1 MSKLKEFV
9 QKYGGYLILALL
21 VATVFVWM
29 QTNAV
34 GATLSLSS
42 ESLGNPV
49 VEPGVESNENGNET
63 TITTLTPIMP
73 DVQATVD
80 MNQVPIIGN
89 IGISPGLNPF
99 TFEGKK
105 PEHSFQTYTV
115 ERSDTPNGIAEKF
128 GIKPETLL
136 GGNPKLSEESNLLQV
151 GVELIIL
158 PIDGV
163 LHDVQPGDTL
173 ESISEQY
180 GISQEDVIAYA
191 PNNLEFPYRL
201 YPETQIMVPGAV
213 REVFVWDPPTIS
225 STSSG
230 SGYGIR
236 PAVVGTGTF
245 IWPVGSR
252 RITQYYWYGH
262 RGLDIASAEGSPL
275 YAADTGTV
283 VWADWSIYCYGNLI
297 VVDHGNGYLTLY
309 AHLSSI
315 NVYPGQVVYQGN
327 AIGATGNTGC
337 SSGPHLHLEIRLN
350 GNPDDPIYYLP

>member
-1 MSKLKEFV
+1 MSKLNNFL
-9 QKYGGYLILALL
+9 QKYGGYLILLL
-21 VATVFVWM
+21 FVATIFVWM
-29 QTNAV
+29 QTNNI
-34 GATLSLSS
+34 GTTINFSS
-42 ESLGNPV
+42 DTLGNGPIV
-49 VEPGVESNENGNET
+49 PDVSSNADSTEIGT
-63 TITTLTPIMP
+63 TSLTPAAP
-73 DVQATVD
+73 YVEATID
-80 MNQVPIIGN
+80 MNQVPILGN
-89 IGISPGLNPF
+89 VAISPGLNPF

-105 PEHSFQTYTV
+105 PEHGFETYTV

-136 GGNPKLSEESNLLQV
+136 GGNSKLSEESNLLQV
-151 GVELIIL
+151 GTELIIL

-163 LHDVQPGDTL
+163 LHDVQPGDTV
-173 ESISEQY
+173 ESISELY
-180 GISQEDVIAYA
+180 GIPQEDIIAYA

-230 SGYGIR
+230 GGYGIR

-252 RITQYYWYGH
+252 RITQAYWYGH
-262 RGLDIASAEGSPL
+262 RGLDIAAGEGSAL

-297 VVDHGNGYLTLY
+297 VIDHGNGYLTLY

-327 AIGATGNTGC
+327 VIGATGNTGC
-337 SSGPHLHLEIRLN
+337 SSGPHLHLEIRLG